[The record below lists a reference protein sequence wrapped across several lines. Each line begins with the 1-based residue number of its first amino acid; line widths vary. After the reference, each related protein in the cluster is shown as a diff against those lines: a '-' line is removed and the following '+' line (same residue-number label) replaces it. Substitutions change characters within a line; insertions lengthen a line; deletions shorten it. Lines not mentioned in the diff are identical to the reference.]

1 MTFAASLS
9 RATVSTVSGLA
20 VSAAHTRLKPGVTYT
35 ALSQVKLPNCE
46 LRALKGYSLIE
57 MKAVLIAVMLVI
69 SVSGS
74 FAQKKRPARQAK
86 TTSAQSTGDLARLR
100 DEYIKATKD
109 YKASLQKLLTLYQ
122 GSVRK
127 AEERVNQSQKLLAD
141 GLISQREL
149 EKSKQALADAKLK
162 VSGTEQQIAGADT
175 QIAQT
180 LLEIEGEKEI
190 AKLGPMRKGSFVTTA
205 SFIRYTGAG
214 SWVLSQAGKIES
226 FFQQTF
232 KRPLPI
238 AVFGQGAIHNQWHL
252 DHRNAMD
259 VSLNPDGAEG
269 QMLMDFLRRNGI
281 PFSAFRAAIPGV
293 ATGPHIHIGL
303 PSHRY

>member
-1 MTFAASLS
+1 
-9 RATVSTVSGLA
+9 
-20 VSAAHTRLKPGVTYT
+20 
-35 ALSQVKLPNCE
+35 
-46 LRALKGYSLIE
+46 
-57 MKAVLIAVMLVI
+57 MKAVIVAGLMLLISASDSL
-69 SVSGS
+69 
-74 FAQKKRPARQAK
+74 AQKKRPVRQTK
-86 TTSAQSTGDLARLR
+86 TAPAQSTNDLEKLR

-122 GSVRK
+122 DSVRK
-127 AEERVNQSQKLLAD
+127 AEERVNQSQKLLSD
-141 GLISQREL
+141 GLISKREL
-149 EKSKQALADAKLK
+149 ERSEQTLADAKLK

-180 LLEIEGEKEI
+180 LLEIEGEKQI
-190 AKLGPMRKGSFVTTA
+190 AKLGPARKGSFVTTA

-259 VSLNPDGAEG
+259 VSLNPDGPEG
-269 QMLMDFLRRNGI
+269 QALMDFMRRNGI

>member
-1 MTFAASLS
+1 MQNDQVIDHSEPFLILTRFQPGEHSRQFLWFQRERVRILNSLYDQ
-9 RATVSTVSGLA
+9 AFDL
-20 VSAAHTRLKPGVTYT
+20 RL
-35 ALSQVKLPNCE
+35 
-46 LRALKGYSLIE
+46 E
-57 MKAVLIAVMLVI
+57 MKALLLTLVLLI
-69 SVSGS
+69 SAADS
-74 FAQKKRPARQAK
+74 FAQKKKPARQTK
-86 TTSAQSTGDLARLR
+86 TAPAQSTNDLTKLR

-122 GSVRK
+122 DSVRK
-127 AEERVNQSQKLLAD
+127 AEERVNQSQKLLAE
-141 GLISQREL
+141 GLISKREL
-149 EKSKQALADAKLK
+149 ERSEQTLADAKLK
-162 VSGTEQQIAGADT
+162 VRGTEQQIAGADT

-180 LLEIEGEKEI
+180 LLEIEGEKQM
-190 AKLGPMRKGSFVTTA
+190 AKLGPQRKGSFVTTA

-259 VSLNPDGAEG
+259 VSLNPDGPEG
-269 QMLMDFLRRNGI
+269 QALMDFMRRNGI

-293 ATGPHIHIGL
+293 ATGPHIHIGS